1 MPMSEGPFFARLA
14 GRLLAASGIALLAAC
29 AQQPRA
35 AVSPAAAPAAAA
47 PAAAEAKPAAAPAGL
62 TLEPPDGKWL
72 TDDQG
77 RQYFLSEIP
86 KAEGWYRWLN
96 PEKTQVQVQYG
107 TIFDVASYDDDSF
120 EVKIYKVDNT
130 TAPPPPKEQVTAEE
144 KEAVVAS
151 YRNSTGTS
159 DRLAF
164 EPFGNG
170 LPQRGQWRNGFKV
183 ADMNGDGNPDIVHGP
198 ARKNPG
204 YPIIFLGDGKGN
216 WRRWAGLQFPP
227 LGYDYGDV
235 AVADFN
241 GDGRPDIALA
251 VHLHGFIVLVADG
264 PTSFKEWGKGLDFQ
278 VPGQGGDASGF
289 SSRTLEAADWNGD
302 GRPDLISIGEGPRMA
317 GNLSPDAGGR
327 VAPGTAYGALVYFNQ
342 GDGTW
347 VRRSDA
353 GSRLFGEDLA
363 VADFTNDG
371 HLDMILGS
379 SVLGEAQIL
388 RIGAAG
394 GAGAVGD
401 SGGSGVGVWTKADLP
416 GLRPRSYIGAV
427 DAADFNRDGRPDLV
441 VGYLSRE
448 AGAWRTGID
457 VFLRKKDG
465 GWDRKGVAMVDGRP
479 WLTALGS
486 GDLDGDGNLDIAA
499 TTGEGEVWI
508 FLGKGDGSFDREA
521 SPEIPGRGGCAGYD
535 IQVVNLDADPA
546 DELVAEFAGE
556 PSAMFAPTQCVSQ
569 GGIWAWK
576 AKRAGN

>member
-1 MPMSEGPFFARLA
+1 MSMSEGPFRFARLA
-14 GRLLAASGIALLAAC
+14 GRLLAVSGIALLAAC

-47 PAAAEAKPAAAPAGL
+47 PAAL
-62 TLEPPDGKWL
+62 VLEPPDGKWL

-77 RQYFLSEIP
+77 HQYFLSEVP
-86 KAEGWYRWLN
+86 KAEGWYHWLN
-96 PEKTQVQVQYG
+96 PEKTRVQVQYG
-107 TIFDVASYDDDSF
+107 MIYDVASYDDDSF
-120 EVKIYKVDNT
+120 AVKIYKIEDT
-130 TAPPPPKEQVTAEE
+130 SPPTPSR
-144 KEAVVAS
+144 EAVTEQEKAAIVAS
-151 YRNSTGTS
+151 YRNRTGTS
-159 DRLAF
+159 DRLTL

-170 LPQRGQWRNGFKV
+170 LPESGQWRNGFKV

-198 ARKNPG
+198 ARKSLS
-204 YPIIFLGDGKGN
+204 YPVIFLGDGKGD
-216 WRRWAGLQFPP
+216 WRRWSGIQFPP
-227 LGYDYGDV
+227 LSYDYGDV

-264 PTSFKEWGKGLDFQ
+264 PASFKEWGKGLDFQ
-278 VPGQGGDASGF
+278 VPGQGGDAGGF

-302 GRPDLISIGEGPRMA
+302 GRPDLISLGEGPRMA

-327 VAPGTAYGALVYFNQ
+327 VAPSTAYGALVYLNQ
-342 GDGTW
+342 GDGSW
-347 VRRSDA
+347 VRRSED

-371 HLDMILGS
+371 HLDMILGTS
-379 SVLGEAQIL
+379 ALGETQIL
-388 RIGAAG
+388 RIGAPAG
-394 GAGAVGD
+394 ESGD
-401 SGGSGVGVWTKADLP
+401 TVWNKADLP
-416 GLRPRSYIGAV
+416 GLRPRSYVGAV

-457 VFLRKKDG
+457 VFLRTKDG
-465 GWDRKGVAMVDGRP
+465 GWERKGVAMVDGRP

-486 GDLDGDGNLDIAA
+486 GDLDGDGNVDIAA
-499 TTGEGEVWI
+499 TTGQGEVWI

-521 SPEIPGRGGCAGYD
+521 SPEIAGNGGCAGYD
-535 IQVVNLDADPA
+535 IQLVNLDADPA

-556 PSAMFAPTQCVSQ
+556 PSAMFAPAQCVSQ
-569 GGIWAWK
+569 GAIRAWK